1 MGWFDER
8 PKRGSGTAA
17 GGPHSPPRGRPPRLP
32 RNIWYWFVGALLI
45 NFAIT
50 RFMVPSADAP
60 LLIPYTVFKEQ
71 VAAGNVAAI
80 YAQGATVEGQFAM
93 AVTYPPPDTERPGRG
108 PERRTD

>member
-8 PKRGSGTAA
+8 PKRGSGTSA
-17 GGPHSPPRGRPPRLP
+17 GGPHLPARGRPPRLP

-45 NFAIT
+45 NFVIT
-50 RFMVPSADAP
+50 RFMVSSPDAP

-80 YAQGATVEGQFAM
+80 YARA
-93 AVTYPPPDTERPGRG
+93 
-108 PERRTD
+108 RRSKAGSSRR